1 MPPAVVTQC
10 PECHKVWPT
19 TTTRCP
25 HCGTPF
31 DAHAR
36 PSVGRPVAD
45 AEDPERYAYFNT
57 PRLERPTVLGGE
69 NERERVASNQYAEM
83 HRHASRMTVRAALEL
98 TVAIMAG
105 LALLVVLG
113 MLAFGST
120 NALIGEWGVPVLVG
134 CAVAAYRQFMA
145 AETTLRNRDELLM
158 RIDVAINTA
167 AVLRQLQS
175 WSHPEAAPSEGAT
188 ER

>member
-1 MPPAVVTQC
+1 MPPAIVTQC

-31 DAHAR
+31 AAQAG
-36 PSVGRPVAD
+36 PPLAQPVVD
-45 AEDPERYAYFNT
+45 DVDPERYAYFRT
-57 PRLERPTVLGGE
+57 PRTERAVVFGGE
-69 NERERVASNQYAEM
+69 NERERVAANQYAEM
-83 HRHASRMTVRAALEL
+83 QRHASRMTLRAALEL

-120 NALIGEWGVPVLVG
+120 HALISEWGVPLLVG

-145 AETTLRNRDELLM
+145 AEATLRGRDELLM
-158 RIDVAINTA
+158 RIDVAMNTA
-167 AVLRQLQS
+167 IIAEHITTVARK
-175 WSHPEAAPSEGAT
+175 
-188 ER
+188 